1 MPNEI
6 LCLTYLSNEKQ
17 RLDKYLSLCDLEHSR
32 SFFQNLID
40 EGAVL
45 VNQKQ
50 VKSNYQLVQGDT
62 IEIIYPKPQETDI
75 LPENIALDILYED
88 KDVMIVNKPKNM
100 VVHPAAGHT
109 SGTLVNAIMHHCKE
123 DLSGINGE
131 IRPGI
136 VHRIDKDTT
145 GALIICK
152 NDNAHN
158 FIAEQISVHSVN
170 RRYIGIVQGIIK
182 EDEGTIH
189 TQIARNKNDRKKMA
203 VVKDG
208 GREAITHYKVLERF
222 KNATYVEFKL
232 ETGRTHQIRVHMSHI
247 KHPLLGDAVYGSEKL
262 AKGYDGQTLH
272 AKIIGFIHPTTKEY
286 LEIEAPIPEYFKI
299 LLDKLRKTT

>member
-1 MPNEI
+1 MSKDFI
-6 LCLTYLSNEKQ
+6 CLTYLSNEKQ

-40 EGAVL
+40 NGGVL
-45 VNQKQ
+45 VNKKA
-50 VKSNYQLVQGDT
+50 VKSNYQLVAGDV
-62 IEIIYPKPQETDI
+62 IEVNYPEPLETDI
-75 LPENIALDILYED
+75 LPENIDLDILYED
-88 KDVMIVNKPKNM
+88 KDVLIVNKPKNM
-100 VVHPAAGHT
+100 VVHPAAGHY
-109 SGTLVNAIMHHCKE
+109 SGTLVNAIMHHCKDE
-123 DLSGINGE
+123 LSGINGE

-170 RRYIGIVQGIIK
+170 RRYVGIVQGVIK

-189 TQIARNKNDRKKMA
+189 TQIARNKVDRKKMC

-208 GREAITHYKVLERF
+208 GREAITHFKVLERF
-222 KNATYVEFKL
+222 KNTTYVEFKL
-232 ETGRTHQIRVHMSHI
+232 ETGRTHQIRVHMAHM

-262 AKGYDGQTLH
+262 AKGYEGQTLH
-272 AKIIGFIHPTTKEY
+272 AKIIGFIHPTTREY
-286 LEIEAPIPEYFKI
+286 IEIEAPIPDYFAK
-299 LLDKLRKTT
+299 LLEKLRKTS